1 MVTFHCHVMFSFF
14 LGGVIWSINETKPH
28 WWLTYLWW
36 LELVWKPLQ
45 TFFLAT
51 GGFGFCNFVL
61 NVAAEKTQWGSPF
74 IHIFLTKNF
83 LSFTTLH
90 IAPLEKEL
98 GGGFKCFWNFHPF
111 IWGRFLFWLLI
122 LQRGWNHQL
131 EKFWQIYWVVL
142 LDCCFLWM
150 AIFFRLL
157 CCETPRNSRYLGV
170 KSCKQSMSAW
180 SQSFSLEAIVWV
192 CLCAQVWYLQI
203 YACVHIFEKNIYDLL
218 SF

>member
-98 GGGFKCFWNFHPF
+98 GGGFKCFWNFHPYLGKISILTINF
-111 IWGRFLFWLLI
+111 TKGLKPPTREVLTDLLGGFTWLLFFVD
-122 LQRGWNHQL
+122 GY
-131 EKFWQIYWVVL
+131 FFSVVVL
-142 LDCCFLWM
+142 
-150 AIFFRLL
+150 
-157 CCETPRNSRYLGV
+157 RNSEEFEVSWGKELQTEHERVVPEFLSWGHCLGLFMRTSLIPV
-170 KSCKQSMSAW
+170 NIRMCAYIRKKYIW
-180 SQSFSLEAIVWV
+180 SS
-192 CLCAQVWYLQI
+192 
-203 YACVHIFEKNIYDLL
+203 
-218 SF
+218 